1 MFIFGGRLLE
11 ERKRLGLNQDEMA
24 LAGGVAKRTYCNYE
38 AGDRE
43 PGAAFL
49 EAIAKAGADVVYIL
63 TGMRALP
70 VAAPVPEVTA
80 EAGPMARK
88 KAKVKAMVD
97 QLETDKGLDAVQA
110 VLEGIAEAREV
121 KGRAAMPRKKAG

>member
-24 LAGGVAKRTYCNYE
+24 KAGGVAKRTYCNYE

-49 EAIAKAGADVVYIL
+49 EAIAAAGADVAYIL
-63 TGMRALP
+63 TGCRSDLSPTYTAPAPAVEAGERLNRKEAALLDNYRHSPPSGQKALEAAARAL
-70 VAAPVPEVTA
+70 A
-80 EAGPMARK
+80 
-88 KAKVKAMVD
+88 
-97 QLETDKGLDAVQA
+97 QS
-110 VLEGIAEAREV
+110 EGQGWVSE
-121 KGRAAMPRKKAG
+121 G